1 MNNKERSRPASASN
15 SLHRQ
20 KSTVRLS
27 PAPLLRDAS
36 IAPTSRADSIPH
48 DHLDHDPDHDRDP
61 DDDDPLHIALKARF
75 DLSQSK
81 IAHLFARHTVSA
93 PEPDSKSSRPARDQS
108 SDHHSTPPPP
118 PPPKRP
124 ARTIDEDD
132 YGDDDDDDDDE
143 EEHVSQVQPSQP
155 TAESPPRSKHSASP
169 SLPLKPT
176 LTRTSTSSHSSD
188 HIKSSEDV
196 RKKLEQDKKAAE
208 DMARKSFHI
217 MFYTLE
223 ADRDAMMEQQK
234 LDDLDRQVENEMS
247 GASNPAPTSDPS
259 GIQQG
264 SLSNADLGAS
274 SLTLKNLIA
283 RIDAKRTMVNA
294 NDTQLRTLISEVR
307 KGRSKWASEEKIG
320 QEELYEAAEKVLME
334 LKAMTEYSTPFLQ
347 RVNKRDA
354 PDYFHIIKQPMDIGT
369 MIKKLKSFSYRS
381 KKEFVGDLN
390 LIWAN
395 CLTYNADPAHP
406 LRKKALYMR
415 KETDKLVPLIPD
427 IVVRDRAEVEAEERR
442 LQNLDVD
449 LEGGEDSDDGEI
461 AFSSAFLTIA
471 NPSIDQP
478 IMASRGRK
486 APGKSKKGQSNPTR
500 QTTPGAPESTPAAES
515 KPAIHASASSLRNEF
530 LRADSDAPAE
540 ASSNGFS
547 TPPPPGTATPLGT
560 NGLSQVDLME
570 VDGVGNSIAIGSQT
584 MEPDEDDAEFK
595 TWKQV
600 TKKDRAMAAAERN
613 RLFRGDHLNPDE
625 PALLRSKAGM
635 RRWLRQQKQIM
646 LEPNNAISKTD
657 SEEPEPDASTTG
669 ETLAEVEKDQD
680 RTLPDYYDVLAA
692 IPDLNEQMRWTED
705 SEGKVIPQVE
715 EYLRVF
721 PQEQFVSSESGL
733 TKRMEANMRQMQETR
748 KICAKIGIVK
758 QMQIQAQT
766 YQNQFQ
772 KYDPQPFVEQD
783 VGAVAV
789 SEDGPIMSPWVC
801 RAAFQRA
808 VGKIFYHAGFEDFQP
823 SALDAVTDIASDF
836 FGKLI
841 RTFTLYNEA
850 PKDELDAHSF
860 SAEEQVLHC
869 LHKNGLD
876 LESLE
881 TYVKDDV
888 ERLGS
893 KLGVVHERMKAHLAD
908 LLRPALGDSVGA
920 DGVGAFND
928 GSDQFTSGDFAAD
941 VDEDFFGFKELGLAE
956 EFGLESLSV
965 PLHLLQNRMHSAY
978 QANHTSLITSSGIVF
993 PVPAPYDP
1001 ISTDN
1006 LPSQIGLVQD
1016 FFATKL
1022 AANQGRPLVDDEDL
1036 PTKQRFPRPRLP
1048 PTGKI
1053 SSPRKRPIRE
1063 QQQAAKKRRKLEE
1076 SKDDGKLVKPIG
1088 QLKLA
1093 MPGAKDKGPEPE
1105 KEHEGKNAMMSPPES
1120 ITAS

>member
-1 MNNKERSRPASASN
+1 MNNKERSKPASASN
-15 SLHRQ
+15 SLNRQ
-20 KSTVRLS
+20 KSTNGLS

-36 IAPTSRADSIPH
+36 IARTSRADSNPP
-48 DHLDHDPDHDRDP
+48 DDLDHDPDHDRDP
-61 DDDDPLHIALKARF
+61 DDDDPLHISLKACY
-75 DLSQSK
+75 DISQSK
-81 IAHLFARHTVSA
+81 IAQLFSNQ
-93 PEPDSKSSRPARDQS
+93 PLPPPNSESKSHRPARDQS
-108 SDHHSTPPPP
+108 PTDHSTPPPPP

-132 YGDDDDDDDDE
+132 YGDDDDDDEEDE
-143 EEHVSQVQPSQP
+143 PDQQAQQSQP
-155 TAESPPRSKHSASP
+155 AAESPSRSKQTASP
-169 SLPLKPT
+169 SLSLKPT
-176 LTRTSTSSHSSD
+176 ITRTSTSSGSSD
-188 HIKSSEDV
+188 HVKSSEDV

-208 DMARKSFHI
+208 DAARKSFHI

-234 LDDLDRQVENEMS
+234 LDELDRQVENEMS
-247 GASNPAPTSDPS
+247 GVSNPAPTSDPS

-307 KGRSKWASEEKIG
+307 KGRSKWASEEKVG

-449 LEGGEDSDDGEI
+449 LEGGEDSDD
-461 AFSSAFLTIA
+461 
-471 NPSIDQP
+471 DQP

-486 APGKSKKGQSNPTR
+486 APGKSKKGQSNTTR
-500 QTTPGAPESTPAAES
+500 QTTPGAPEGTPAAES

-547 TPPPPGTATPLGT
+547 TPPPPGTVTPLGM
-560 NGLSQVDLME
+560 NGLSQADLME
-570 VDGVGNSIAIGSQT
+570 VDGVGNSIAISSHI
-584 MEPDEDDAEFK
+584 EDLDEDDAEYK

-625 PALLRSKAGM
+625 PALLRTKAGM

-646 LEPNNAISKTD
+646 IDPTSAQSKSD
-657 SEEPEPDASTTG
+657 GDEPEPDTSTTG
-669 ETLAEVEKDQD
+669 ETLAEIQKDQD

-692 IPDLNEQMRWTED
+692 IPDLNDQLRWTED

-715 EYLRVF
+715 DYLRVF
-721 PQEQFVSSESGL
+721 PKEQFTSTESGL

-748 KICAKIGIVK
+748 KVCAKIGIVK

-783 VGAVAV
+783 IGAVAV

-836 FGKLI
+836 FQKLI

-850 PKDELDAHSF
+850 PKTELDAHSF
-860 SAEEQVLHC
+860 GAEEQVLHC

-928 GSDQFTSGDFAAD
+928 GSDQFTSGDFATD
-941 VDEDFFGFKELGLAE
+941 VDEDFFGFKELGLAD

-978 QANHTSLITSSGIVF
+978 QANHTSLITSSGVVF

-1076 SKDDGKLVKPIG
+1076 SKEESKLVKPIG
-1088 QLKLA
+1088 PLKLA
-1093 MPGAKDKGPEPE
+1093 LPGAKDKDPEPE
-1105 KEHEGKNAMMSPPES
+1105 KDHEGKNAMMSPPES

>member
-1 MNNKERSRPASASN
+1 MNNKERSRPALASN
-15 SLHRQ
+15 TLHRQ
-20 KSTVRLS
+20 KSTNGLS
-27 PAPLLRDAS
+27 PAPPLRDAS
-36 IAPTSRADSIPH
+36 IARTSRAFSNPP
-48 DHLDHDPDHDRDP
+48 DHLDHDPDHDHDRDP

-75 DLSQSK
+75 DLSQAR
-81 IAHLFARHTVSA
+81 IAQLFSHNPLPTSNPD
-93 PEPDSKSSRPARDQS
+93 PESQTSRPARDQS
-108 SDHHSTPPPP
+108 PFGHCTPPPP

-132 YGDDDDDDDDE
+132 YGDDDDDEEDE
-143 EEHVSQVQPSQP
+143 DSQQSQQQQHA
-155 TAESPPRSKHSASP
+155 TAESPSRSKHAASP
-169 SLPLKPT
+169 SLSLKPT
-176 LTRTSTSSHSSD
+176 ITRTSTSPDSSD
-188 HIKSSEDV
+188 HVKSSEDV
-196 RKKLEQDKKAAE
+196 RKKLEQDKKAVE
-208 DMARKSFHI
+208 DAARKSFHI

-247 GASNPAPTSDPS
+247 GNSNPAPISDPS

-395 CLTYNADPAHP
+395 CLTYNADPGHL

-415 KETDKLVPLIPD
+415 KETDKLVPLIPE

-449 LEGGEDSDDGEI
+449 LEGGEDSDD
-461 AFSSAFLTIA
+461 
-471 NPSIDQP
+471 DQP

-486 APGKSKKGQSNPTR
+486 APGKSKKGQSNTTR
-500 QTTPGAPESTPAAES
+500 QTTPGAAEGTPAAEF
-515 KPAIHASASSLRNEF
+515 KPAIHASATSLRNEF

-540 ASSNGFS
+540 ASSNGFT
-547 TPPPPGTATPLGT
+547 TPPPPGMATPSGM
-560 NGLSQVDLME
+560 NGMSQPDLME
-570 VDGVGNSIAIGSQT
+570 VDVVGNSVAISSHT
-584 MEPDEDDAEFK
+584 EDPDEDDAEFK

-613 RLFRGDHLNPDE
+613 RLFRGNHLNSDE
-625 PALLRSKAGM
+625 PALLRTKAGM

-646 LEPNNAISKTD
+646 IEPNSALSKTD
-657 SEEPEPDASTTG
+657 TDESEPDTTTTG
-669 ETLAEVEKDQD
+669 ETLAEIQKDQD

-692 IPDLNEQMRWTED
+692 IPDLNEQLKWTED

-715 EYLRVF
+715 EYLRLF
-721 PQEQFVSSESGL
+721 PSEQFISSESGL

-783 VGAVAV
+783 IGAVAV

-801 RAAFQRA
+801 RAAFQRS

-850 PKDELDAHSF
+850 PKDDLDAHSY
-860 SAEEQVLHC
+860 SSEEQVLHC

-881 TYVKDDV
+881 TYVNEDV
-888 ERLGS
+888 ERLGT

-928 GSDQFTSGDFAAD
+928 GSDQFTSGDFAVD
-941 VDEDFFGFKELGLAE
+941 YDEDFFGFKELGLAD

-993 PVPAPYDP
+993 PVPTPYDP

-1076 SKDDGKLVKPIG
+1076 NKDDSKLVKPIG
-1088 QLKLA
+1088 PLKLA
-1093 MPGAKDKGPEPE
+1093 MPGANKDKDAEPE
-1105 KEHEGKNAMMSPPES
+1105 KDHEGKNAMMSPPES

>member
-1 MNNKERSRPASASN
+1 MNNKERSKPASASN
-15 SLHRQ
+15 SLNRQ
-20 KSTVRLS
+20 KSINGLS

-36 IAPTSRADSIPH
+36 IARTSRADSNPN
-48 DHLDHDPDHDRDP
+48 DDLDHDPDHDRDP
-61 DDDDPLHIALKARF
+61 DDDDPLHISLKACY
-75 DLSQSK
+75 DTTQSK
-81 IAHLFARHTVSA
+81 IAQLFSNQPLPLPN
-93 PEPDSKSSRPARDQS
+93 PESKSHRPARDQS
-108 SDHHSTPPPP
+108 PVNHSTPPPPP

-132 YGDDDDDDDDE
+132 YGDDDDDDE
-143 EEHVSQVQPSQP
+143 ENERDQQTQQSQP
-155 TAESPPRSKHSASP
+155 AAESPSRSGQAASP
-169 SLPLKPT
+169 SLSLKPT
-176 LTRTSTSSHSSD
+176 ITRTSTSSGSSD
-188 HIKSSEDV
+188 NVKSSEDV

-208 DMARKSFHI
+208 DAARKSFHI

-234 LDDLDRQVENEMS
+234 LDELDRQVENEMS
-247 GASNPAPTSDPS
+247 GVSNPAPTSDPS
-259 GIQQG
+259 GVQQG

-307 KGRSKWASEEKIG
+307 KGRSKWASEEKVG

-449 LEGGEDSDDGEI
+449 LEGGEDSDD
-461 AFSSAFLTIA
+461 
-471 NPSIDQP
+471 DQP

-486 APGKSKKGQSNPTR
+486 APGKSKKGQSNTTR
-500 QTTPGAPESTPAAES
+500 QTTPGAPEGTPAAES

-547 TPPPPGTATPLGT
+547 TPPPPGTITPLGM
-560 NGLSQVDLME
+560 NGLSQADLME
-570 VDGVGNSIAIGSQT
+570 VDGVGNSIAISSQI
-584 MEPDEDDAEFK
+584 EDLDEDDAEYK

-625 PALLRSKAGM
+625 PALLRTKAGM

-646 LEPNNAISKTD
+646 VDPSSAQSKSD
-657 SEEPEPDASTTG
+657 GDEPEPDTSTTG
-669 ETLAEVEKDQD
+669 ETLAEIQKDQD

-692 IPDLNEQMRWTED
+692 IPDLSDELKWTED

-715 EYLRVF
+715 DYLRVF
-721 PQEQFVSSESGL
+721 PKEQFTSAESGL

-748 KICAKIGIVK
+748 KVCAKIGIVK

-783 VGAVAV
+783 IGAVAV

-836 FGKLI
+836 FQKLI
-841 RTFTLYNEA
+841 RTLTLYNEA
-850 PKDELDAHSF
+850 PKTELDAHNF
-860 SAEEQVLHC
+860 GAEEQVLHC

-941 VDEDFFGFKELGLAE
+941 VDEDFFGFKELGLAD

-978 QANHTSLITSSGIVF
+978 QANHTSLITSSGVVF

-1076 SKDDGKLVKPIG
+1076 SKEENKLVKPIG
-1088 QLKLA
+1088 PLKLA
-1093 MPGAKDKGPEPE
+1093 LPGAKDKDPEPE
-1105 KEHEGKNAMMSPPES
+1105 KDHEGKNAMMSPPES